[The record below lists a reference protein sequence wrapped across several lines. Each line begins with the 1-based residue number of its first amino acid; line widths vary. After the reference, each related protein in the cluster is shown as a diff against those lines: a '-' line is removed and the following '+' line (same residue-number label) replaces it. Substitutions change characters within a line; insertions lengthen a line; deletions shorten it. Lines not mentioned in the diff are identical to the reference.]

1 MTALMKS
8 AANQRLVREKLH
20 QHLRRL
26 LKKVWKDYLKSFR
39 RCRAKFSKDSVHR
52 LRVESRRLLAVLNL
66 LETLVDRFAVAQSR
80 HLIKKS
86 LRGLGKLRDT
96 QVQLLDIGNNLRSFP
111 GVKGFYKALGQRERR
126 LVRQVGARLCRTRLR
141 KIKTNMAALRKEAR
155 CVLANPTH
163 ELGHRKALARAINQ
177 ALVRVTVLRSQCREN
192 NLKTFHRLRVALKEF
207 RYTIEL
213 LQPLLP
219 GGIKE
224 ELKMLHEV
232 HDRLGAIQDACVLV
246 AGLKKFCRKKP
257 RQAPALRK
265 FCRGARRRRALLVDD
280 YLAGA
285 CRIDRLLMPMQPRRG
300 QGGVKH
306 REVPCSAIDG
316 HQLKDSCRQ

>member
-8 AANQRLVREKLH
+8 AASQRLVREELH

-26 LKKVWKDYLKSFR
+26 LKKMWKDYLKSFR
-39 RCRAKFSKDSVHR
+39 RCRTKFSKDSVHR

-66 LETLVDRFAVAQSR
+66 LETLLDQTSVAQPR
-80 HLIKKS
+80 RLLKKS

-141 KIKTNMAALRKEAR
+141 KIKTNMAAMRKEAR

-163 ELGHRKALARAINQ
+163 ELRHREALARALNQ
-177 ALVRVTVLRSQCREN
+177 ALVRVTVLHSQCRAD

-224 ELKMLHEV
+224 ELKMLRET

-246 AGLKKFCRKKP
+246 AVLEKFCRKQARK
-257 RQAPALRK
+257 APALRK
-265 FCRGARRRRALLVDD
+265 FCRGAKRRRALLVDE

-285 CRIDRLLMPMQPRRG
+285 CRIDRFLMRKHPRRG
-300 QGGVKH
+300 QGVVKY

-316 HQLKDSCRQ
+316 HQFKNSGRQ